1 MAEFLYLQTVM
12 INKISKNWF
21 VVYTKP
27 RHELKVLDHLSI
39 LGVES
44 YTPTKIEVRKW
55 SDRKKKVTVCL
66 LPSMVL
72 VCLQE
77 NEVNKVFEVP
87 GVRRY
92 LFVHGERARVKN
104 DEMLAMKYYIAKTYQ
119 LTDEKKMEVG
129 GKVKVR
135 FLDKEA
141 DIISVQGKRC
151 IAQLEML
158 GAVLSFQLS

>member
-1 MAEFLYLQTVM
+1 M

-27 RHELKVLDHLSI
+27 RHELKVLDYLSI

-72 VCLQE
+72 VCLE
-77 NEVNKVFEVP
+77 EKEVSKVFEVP

-104 DEMLAMKYYIAKTYQ
+104 DEVLAMKHYIENTYQ
-119 LTDEKKMEVG
+119 L
-129 GKVKVR
+129 
-135 FLDKEA
+135 LDKKEHLVGSKIKTPLLDQEA
-141 DIISVQGKRC
+141 EIISVKGKRC
-151 IAQLEML
+151 IAQLELL
-158 GAVLSFQLS
+158 GATVSFQLS